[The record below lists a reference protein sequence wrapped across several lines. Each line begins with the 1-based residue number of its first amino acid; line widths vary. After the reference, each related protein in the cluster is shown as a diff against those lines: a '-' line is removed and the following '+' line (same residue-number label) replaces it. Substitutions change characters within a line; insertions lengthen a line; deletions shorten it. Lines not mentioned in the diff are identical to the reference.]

1 MKSASGTHWGIV
13 GGGML
18 GLALAYRLLKQGDRV
33 TILEA
38 SDRAGGLADAWA
50 LGDVTWDRH
59 YHVILTV
66 DQALITMLSELG
78 LEDEITWAK
87 TGTDLFDGTRFHPL
101 NGGIDF
107 LRLPILSL
115 IDKMR
120 LAATILYASR
130 IRDGSTLCDT
140 GVEDWLVRLS
150 GQRVFDTIWRPLL
163 RAKLGDMYK
172 DASAQFIQAIARRLY
187 SARAQGVARD
197 RFGTVRGGYA
207 TILER
212 LLVRLEA
219 AGADIITHA
228 PVSAI
233 DMVAGGITAVSKH
246 KAFAFDKVIVT
257 APPPH
262 AARICKTLDA
272 DEKARLNNVR
282 YQGVICAS
290 ALLTKPLRGGY
301 LTYITAEDCP
311 LTTVIDMSAV
321 AGKDVFGGRTLAY
334 LPMYLASEDALFDAS
349 DEDLERILISGLN
362 RLYPD
367 ITRDDIA
374 AFRIS
379 RARHVLPV
387 PVRGYA
393 RNIPGIVTSVPGLYT
408 VNSANILNG
417 TLNVNETIELAER
430 ALVEIG
436 ADTRHTA
443 PESVQPRA
451 AE

>member
-18 GLALAYRLLKQGDRV
+18 GLTLAYRLLKQGDRV

-107 LRLPILSL
+107 LRLPMLSL
-115 IDKMR
+115 VDKVR

-130 IRDGSTLCDT
+130 IENGSRLADT
-140 GVEDWLVRLS
+140 DLEEWLVKLS
-150 GQRVFDTIWRPLL
+150 GRRVFDTIWRPLL
-163 RAKLGDMYK
+163 RTKLGDTYK
-172 DASAQFIQAIARRLY
+172 QASAKFIQSVIRRFY
-187 SARAQGVARD
+187 SARSQGVASD
-197 RFGTVRGGYA
+197 RFGAVKGGYA

-212 LLVRLEA
+212 LVAELEA
-219 AGADIITHA
+219 AGAEFHTNA

-233 DMVAGGITAVSKH
+233 GCDAGGMTAVSKG
-246 KAFAFDKVIVT
+246 KTYSFDKVIVT

-262 AARICKTLDA
+262 AARMCKDLEPG
-272 DEKARLNNVR
+272 EKARLAGTR

-301 LTYITAEDCP
+301 MTYITGGDCP
-311 LTTVIDMSAV
+311 LTTVIDMSSV
-321 AGKDVFGGRTLAY
+321 AGKQAFGGRTLAY
-334 LPMYLASEDALFDAS
+334 LPMYLPSDDPLFEAS
-349 DEDLERILISGLN
+349 DEDLKALILGGLN
-362 RLYPD
+362 QLYPD
-367 ITRDDIA
+367 ISAGDIA

-379 RARHVLPV
+379 RAPHVFPV

-393 RNIPGIVTSVPGLYT
+393 SMAPGIVTSVPGLYT
-408 VNSANILNG
+408 VNSANILDA
-417 TLNVNETIELAER
+417 TFSVNETIELADR
-430 ALVEIG
+430 ALAQILG
-436 ADTRHTA
+436 DTRA
-443 PESVQPRA
+443 MPREALPRA